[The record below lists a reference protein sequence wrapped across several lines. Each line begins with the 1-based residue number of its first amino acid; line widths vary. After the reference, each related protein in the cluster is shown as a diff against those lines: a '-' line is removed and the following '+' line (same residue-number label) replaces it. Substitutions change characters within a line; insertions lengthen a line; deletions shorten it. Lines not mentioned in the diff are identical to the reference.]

1 MEKEEKKE
9 EKKKNNLV
17 PLLIGLIVLL
27 CLLVG
32 GYFIFK
38 GLNKPNPMP
47 DWGKKYYHYL
57 NSFSQTAK
65 TTLTENNVEM
75 ADTYSAVIY
84 DYSEDP
90 EVPPVLSLDPVIEEN
105 KYLLLVLLV
114 NGEPREFVI
123 DKEDARVEM
132 LYNVAEKEY
141 YYYFMYQENGQ
152 THFIKLADYIH
163 SLINP
168 GEPYTETVVTNG
180 ETITVDG
187 KEVLKVDTLFLE
199 PKVPEIVFEYKPE
212 EVKDLEKNLSYY
224 ITDVE
229 KTKEKQTTTSENGLK
244 KKIEDI
250 TKIVVTLEEQKNE
263 PTPSPEPSPE
273 PAPVPEPEPEPAPQ
287 PQCEYD
293 YEEYIWDGCYD
304 TFQLVKPGGC
314 GYDWEENGICYSHNC
329 MQDGGTIDYSCSEQY
344 PIPGPGECP
353 PGYTNHEG
361 YCFMN

>member
-9 EKKKNNLV
+9 EKKTEKKNNSLA
-17 PLLIGLIVLL
+17 
-27 CLLVG
+27 
-32 GYFIFK
+32 YFILAAVLILLFLFG
-38 GLNKPNPMP
+38 GLFIYKKLNGTRPMP
-47 DWGKKYYHYL
+47 DWGRKYYNYL
-57 NSFSQTAK
+57 SSFSQTAK
-65 TTLTENNVEM
+65 TTLIENNVQM
-75 ADTYSAVIY
+75 AETYNAVIY
-84 DYSEDP
+84 DYAEETNDP
-90 EVPPVLSLDPVIEEN
+90 PALVLEPIVEEN
-105 KYLLLVLLV
+105 KYLLLVVLV
-114 NGEPREFVI
+114 DGEPKEFVI
-123 DKEDARVEM
+123 DKEDAKVEM

-152 THFIKLADYIH
+152 THFIKLADYIN
-163 SLINP
+163 SLINKDQTY
-168 GEPYTETVVTNG
+168 EETVVTNG

-224 ITDVE
+224 ITDVKE
-229 KTKEKQTTTSENGLK
+229 TKEKQTTISENGLRTRIDEIN
-244 KKIEDI
+244 KII
-250 TKIVVTLEEQKNE
+250 VTLESQPKEPE
-263 PTPSPEPSPE
+263 PT
-273 PAPVPEPEPEPAPQ
+273 PEPEPAPAPEPEPST
-287 PQCEYD
+287 PQCEYGM
-293 YEEYIWDGCYD
+293 EYVWNDCYD